1 MGKVKAA
8 AMEDSDVLFP
18 YLLAAEELLR
28 IYPQLYKQKLLDA
41 KLKTAHTVDEE
52 QLYVDLLISILHPFI
67 HQLDLKLNFGIDSIV
82 KNWMQENYK
91 YKYGQEP

>member
-8 AMEDSDVLFP
+8 AMEDEEVLFP
-18 YLLAAEELLR
+18 YLLAAEELLSV
-28 IYPQLYKQKLLDA
+28 YPQLYKQKILDA
-41 KLKTAHTVDEE
+41 KLQTAYTVDEE
-52 QLYVDLLISILHPFI
+52 QLYIDLLISVLHPFI
-67 HQLDLKLNFGIDSIV
+67 HRLDLKLNFGIDSIV